1 MVLGKVLVLY
11 TSLTG
16 NTEVMAEA
24 VLNQL
29 DRYENHVVSKS
40 FAEDALETEELLDY
54 DAILI
59 GIYTWVDGDLPFEVE
74 DFYEEL
80 EDLDLTGKV
89 CGTFGSADSEYE
101 QYGTATE
108 MLYDILEEQGATMIQ
123 DKIIVDLEP
132 DDSEIERCRKM
143 ADTSIDMIS
152 EK

>member
-1 MVLGKVLVLY
+1 LGKVLVLY

-29 DRYENHVVSKS
+29 DQYDGQVVSKS

-54 DAILI
+54 EAILI

-74 DFYEEL
+74 DFYDEL

-89 CGTFGSADSEYE
+89 CGTLGSADREYE

-108 MLYDILEEQGATMIQ
+108 MLYDMLEEQGATMIS
-123 DKIIVDLEP
+123 DKVIVDLEP
-132 DDSEIERCRKM
+132 DDSEIERCRQL
-143 ADTSIDMIS
+143 ADTAMDMIS
-152 EK
+152 G

>member
-1 MVLGKVLVLY
+1 MGKVLVLY

-29 DRYENHVVSKS
+29 DQYDGQVVSKS

-54 DAILI
+54 EAILI

-74 DFYEEL
+74 DFYDEL

-89 CGTFGSADSEYE
+89 CGTFGSADREYE

-108 MLYDILEEQGATMIQ
+108 MLYDMLEEQGATMIS
-123 DKIIVDLEP
+123 DKVIVDLEP
-132 DDSEIERCRKM
+132 DDSEIERCRQL
-143 ADTSIDMIS
+143 ADTAMDMIS
-152 EK
+152 G